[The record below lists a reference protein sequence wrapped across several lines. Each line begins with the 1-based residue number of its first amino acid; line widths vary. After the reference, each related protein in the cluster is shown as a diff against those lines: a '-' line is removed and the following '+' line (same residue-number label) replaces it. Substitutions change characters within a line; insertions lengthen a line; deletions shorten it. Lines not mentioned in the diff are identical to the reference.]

1 MVTSRV
7 QNYYAVGKKQLLNH
21 TTNPVIMRVPEAV
34 KQVLKKFSE
43 STSKHEVPVTVPD
56 PEDGYNILNT
66 SMTSD
71 NGPKPGKMGIIFYYI
86 SLTLCMV
93 GILTLLKCSYIQVRF
108 KSPSPFFI

>member
-1 MVTSRV
+1 M

-21 TTNPVIMRVPEAV
+21 ITNPVIMRVPEAV

-43 STSKHEVPVTVPD
+43 STSKHEVPVTVPE
-56 PEDGYNILNT
+56 PKNGYDVLNT
-66 SMTSD
+66 SSD
-71 NGPKPGKMGIIFYYI
+71 NGPKPGKLAIIFYYI
-86 SLTLCMV
+86 SFILCMV